1 MKAAMA
7 ENQVIYDRK
16 TLEFVAVAL
25 ECCAFLETASQHA
38 PRTFADRAVKI
49 LPLLYLRATLLPE
62 AVDEAEAEDAEEAG
76 EAERFVTEAA
86 YEDVR
91 CRIAALLGEHDAFL
105 DTFHPDMQYSDAPVA
120 AAISECLADVYQD
133 LGDFTASFR
142 RENEAVMRQA
152 LSICRENFRIY
163 WGQQLLNALKALHGV
178 RFGEDLRTEN
188 HDY

>member
-38 PRTFADRAVKI
+38 QRTFADRAVKI

-62 AVDEAEAEDAEEAG
+62 AEDEAEAEDAEEAG

-120 AAISECLADVYQD
+120 ATISECLADVYQD

-152 LSICRENFRIY
+152 L
-163 WGQQLLNALKALHGV
+163 
-178 RFGEDLRTEN
+178 
-188 HDY
+188 